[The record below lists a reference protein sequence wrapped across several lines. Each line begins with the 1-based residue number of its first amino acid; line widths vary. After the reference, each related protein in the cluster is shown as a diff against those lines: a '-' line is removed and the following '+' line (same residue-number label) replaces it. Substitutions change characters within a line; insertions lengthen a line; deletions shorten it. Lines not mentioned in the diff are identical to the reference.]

1 MVDSIS
7 GTSGSNLVDPSGN
20 LSQDAI
26 NGNFEGVIGQNS
38 SLGPDAL
45 ALLKAQ
51 QKMSQ
56 DMQVY
61 ETLSKLI
68 EMKQSAEKTS
78 IQSVRA

>member
-7 GTSGSNLVDPSGN
+7 GSGGTNLVDASGN

-26 NGNFEGVIGQNS
+26 NGNFENVIGQNS

-68 EMKQSAEKTS
+68 EMRQSAEKTS

>member
-7 GTSGSNLVDPSGN
+7 GTGGTNLVDPSGN
-20 LSQDAI
+20 LSQDAVS
-26 NGNFEGVIGQNS
+26 GNFEGVIGQNS

-68 EMKQSAEKTS
+68 EMRQSAEKTA

>member
-7 GTSGSNLVDPSGN
+7 GSGGSNLVDASGN

-26 NGNFEGVIGQNS
+26 NGNFENVLGPNS
-38 SLGPDAL
+38 SLGPDSL

-51 QKMSQ
+51 QKMST